1 MSSNTP
7 PPGGILPALVV
18 AAALLAPPGPVSA
31 AEFGDHFAPLAWLT
45 KRCWIGTFPDGKTTD
60 QHCYGWEYGD
70 KFIWDRHVVRGDGPD
85 YRGQTIYAW
94 DPDRERIVFWYWT
107 NRGTFSTGEA
117 LVEGEVI
124 VFPETHVGDD
134 GVTELRS
141 ELHREGDEA
150 YRMVQRQKKPGA
162 DWEDLWT
169 ITYVDA
175 RRQAATRGI
184 RPIVPAAGQRW
195 ALAFSSLRDGQ
206 YEVYLSDLDG
216 GNPVNLS
223 RDPGTDWVTAGGE
236 RLLALTRRGL
246 PEDARHY
253 RAALIDPGTGEHEL
267 IPGPPLTDSQVGPA
281 PDGTRFAVS
290 VHDGNDR
297 EIALI
302 DGAGNVLAML
312 TDNDCFDSDPD
323 FSPDARRIV
332 YRSGCGGASDLWLM
346 ASDGSDRRRLTLDPG
361 NDAEEGY
368 GGEGP
373 ARFSPDGS
381 RLVWMS
387 WHDGDWDL
395 WVMNA
400 DGSEPRALTATEYD
414 EGYPSWSPDGRYIAF
429 DSDADGDYEIY
440 VMDADG
446 GNRRRITFSPGQDQ
460 APVWHVTTD

>member
-1 MSSNTP
+1 MTRINQP
-7 PPGGILPALVV
+7 RGGVLPALV
-18 AAALLAPPGPVSA
+18 AATALASGPIA
-31 AEFGDHFAPLAWLT
+31 GAEFGERLEPLAWLT
-45 KRCWIGTFPDGKTTD
+45 KRCWIGTFPDGATTD

-70 KFIWDRHVVRGDGPD
+70 KFIWDRHVVRGSGPD

-94 DPDRERIVFWYWT
+94 DPDQQQIVFWYWT
-107 NRGTFSTGEA
+107 NQGTFSTGEA
-117 LVEGEVI
+117 LIEGDVI
-124 VFPETHVGDD
+124 VFPETHVGDE
-134 GVTELRS
+134 GITELRS
-141 ELHREGDEA
+141 ELHREGEDA
-150 YRMVQRQKKPGA
+150 YRMAQRQKKPGA

-175 RRQAATRGI
+175 RRHAARGI
-184 RPIVPAAGQRW
+184 PSIAPAAGQRW

-206 YEVYLSDLDG
+206 YEVYSSGLDG

-223 RDPGTDWVTAGGE
+223 RDPGTDWVTAGGA
-236 RLLALTRRGL
+236 RLLMLTRRGL
-246 PEDARHY
+246 AEGARHY
-253 RAALIDPGTGEHEL
+253 RAASIDPAGGEIEL
-267 IPGPPLTDSQVGPA
+267 LPFPELTDSQIGPA
-281 PDGTRFAVS
+281 TDGTRFAVS
-290 VHDGNDR
+290 LHDGRDR

-302 DGAGNVLAML
+302 DRAGKVLAML
-312 TDNDCFDSDPD
+312 TDNDCLDSDPD
-323 FSPDARRIV
+323 ISPDGRWIV
-332 YRSGCGGASDLWLM
+332 YRSDCGGASDLWLM
-346 ASDGSDRRRLTLDPG
+346 ASDGSDRRRLTHDSD

-414 EGYPSWSPDGRYIAF
+414 EGYPSWSPDGRYIAY
-429 DSDADGDYEIY
+429 DSNADGDYEIY

-446 GNRRRITFSPGQDQ
+446 AHPRRITFSPGQDQ
-460 APVWHVTTD
+460 APVWLVTPANPN